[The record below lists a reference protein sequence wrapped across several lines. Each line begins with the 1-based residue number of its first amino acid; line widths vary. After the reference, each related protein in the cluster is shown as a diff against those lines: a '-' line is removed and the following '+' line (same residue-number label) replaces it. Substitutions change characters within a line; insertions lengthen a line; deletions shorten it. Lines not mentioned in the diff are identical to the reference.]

1 VTSLWAFWD
10 VLSLYVDSRLY
21 ALLVVS
27 MLFYTGNSGS
37 REQR

>member
-1 VTSLWAFWD
+1 
-10 VLSLYVDSRLY
+10 VDSRLY